1 MEGEIS
7 KFLKVW
13 LLVFASL
20 IYCYALG
27 KNVPEGKSRFILLL
41 PIICLFLYLPLNL
54 STIHLGGMTAF
65 FIAWLANFKLL
76 LFAFGKGPLSSNP
89 SISLPSF
96 LALSCLPIKIQDNP
110 SPKSQLEQNPY
121 PKISKQAKKSSLN
134 YAIKGI
140 LLATLVHV
148 YNYNDYIHPK
158 IVLCFY
164 CVHIYFFLEIVLAM
178 VTAVV
183 RTILRVEL
191 EPPFNDPYL
200 STSLQDFWGKRWNL
214 MVSSILRST
223 IYEPTLTI
231 SARIIGRKWA
241 PIPGVLASFLV
252 SAVMHELMFYY
263 LGRVRPTWEV
273 TWFFILH
280 GFCVV
285 VEIAIKKALKG
296 RWRLPELISGVL
308 AVGFV
313 VVTGF
318 WLFFPQFLQQCR
330 ADVRA
335 FEEYAALGPFL
346 KNSYRVIFRPVVT
359 SFR

>member
-134 YAIKGI
+134 YAIK
-140 LLATLVHV
+140 
-148 YNYNDYIHPK
+148 
-158 IVLCFY
+158 
-164 CVHIYFFLEIVLAM
+164 EIVLAM